1 MLSYERQST
10 FSKNSFKFRNNN
22 LKKYSSKDS
31 RTINHEIVGIPPS
44 RPTLQKKFIKGL
56 KSPMYQCLDC
66 DYVSDRKSNLSRHM
80 EKHTQT
86 REPPRCDV
94 CHKSYNSKFNL
105 KRHQRLH
112 EFSQSSK

>member
-22 LKKYSSKDS
+22 LKKYSNS

-86 REPPRCDV
+86 REPPRCDSQKIKAKAKQFV
-94 CHKSYNSKFNL
+94 SHKSILSISLFV
-105 KRHQRLH
+105 
-112 EFSQSSK
+112 F